1 MVIKLVL
8 NEINGNEMNDNE
20 MNDNEMNDNEMNDN
34 EINVNEI
41 IEKIHNFMILGNPL
55 DPQCRG
61 DVVRRLLNPRL
72 PSRGRTAQ
80 ERT

>member
-8 NEINGNEMNDNE
+8 NEING
-20 MNDNEMNDNEMNDN
+20 NEMNDNEMNDN

-61 DVVRRLLNPRL
+61 DAGGRLLNPRL
-72 PSRGRTAQ
+72 LS
-80 ERT
+80 